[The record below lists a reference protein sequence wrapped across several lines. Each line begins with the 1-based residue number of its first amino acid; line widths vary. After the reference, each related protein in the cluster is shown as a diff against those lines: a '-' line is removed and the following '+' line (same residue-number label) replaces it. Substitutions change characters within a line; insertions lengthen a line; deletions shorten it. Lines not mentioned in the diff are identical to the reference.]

1 MKATFILPFNNGSI
15 QFPGLAEDEPRP
27 SFVLISYA
35 PPPSGAPYVL
45 TDIETTQAN
54 VDILSARPECLLL
67 ATYDA
72 EGVRQAVDVPA
83 NQRNAMRAKVQAMG
97 FTGAQFGLINGA
109 IQSGNMRPAMN
120 AFFRNIESEFITDPE
135 VDGGGLA

>member
-27 SFVLISYA
+27 STVTISYA

-45 TDIETTQAN
+45 VDLDTTQAN
-54 VDILSARPECLLL
+54 INILTARAECLLL
-67 ATYDA
+67 ATYD
-72 EGVRQAVDVPA
+72 EENIRVAVDVPA
-83 NQRNAMRAKVQAMG
+83 NERNAMRLKVQAMG
-97 FTGAQFGLINGA
+97 FTGKQFGLINGA

-120 AFFRNIESEFITDPE
+120 AFFRNIESEFITDAE